1 MTFANPMLLGIG
13 LAAIALPILIHFL
26 MRRRRKPIA
35 WAAMRFLLE
44 AYRQQRRRMR
54 LEQLIL
60 LAVRCLLVGL
70 IALAV
75 GRPTLRSMGV
85 LGSGS
90 STTLVILL
98 DNSLT
103 SQVSD
108 ATGRT
113 ALERHKK
120 LADALLASLRPGSG
134 DRAALVTLGGP
145 AESIVWPASA
155 DVPAVRRA
163 VEGVVA
169 TDSAA
174 DMGGAIKP
182 LGASAGAGAVG
193 ARDAASNLV
202 VAVLSDFYDG
212 SVNLRDRL
220 VPLVSGAPG
229 QGGPEVS
236 VLASQPAS
244 APAGNTSLARVEAQ
258 RGLIVGPQAVLA
270 QAELRRAG
278 VLDGVTQTVH
288 FRLLGLNAEV
298 LSQAKA
304 SVRWKAGQS
313 SATVSAT
320 LDPAPAG
327 NTAAVLTASLDA
339 SGIRGDD
346 VARQVLDRRTTLRVG
361 VIAPRRDSPAR
372 SLADFAPEEWVLTAL
387 APERM
392 GEGEISRVEATT
404 LEPALAD
411 ASRLAGLDAVVVVRP
426 DLADDGL
433 WGRLRG
439 VADRGGLVLV
449 LAPAIEGAHTW
460 TDAMLRALPTGWLID
475 RESGASEAGLG
486 VVRGGA
492 AGAAAELSR
501 DVLAPLGPELTGLL
515 EPLRVFRWLRVTA
528 APGTERL
535 TPSLSLADG
544 SAWLVASGVGGDR
557 ARGRGLVVL
566 MASAIDFDWTNLAA
580 KPLFP
585 AMLQDTIRQGV
596 GLARGQLVSV
606 AGQTP
611 VLATPS
617 VQIAP
622 LGVGEGGGGVLG
634 VDEAGRASSAIR
646 RAGLWRASDRN
657 GATSGLLVVT
667 PDLAAA
673 SLQPQSA
680 TDVQSWL
687 GSLAGGRGSGAV
699 RWLDE
704 AGAISREAPAMLSSA
719 EAGSGLRWGLWLM
732 LAALGLALVEVAL
745 ARWFSHATLVPASGP
760 GGAGA
765 RGGVA

>member
-75 GRPTLRSMGV
+75 GRPMLRSMGV
-85 LGSGS
+85 LGSGA

-108 ATGRT
+108 AAGRT

-120 LADALLASLRPGSG
+120 QADALLASLRPGSG

-145 AESIVWPASA
+145 AEAIVWPASA

-163 VEGVVA
+163 VESVLA

-174 DMGGAIKP
+174 DMTGAIKP
-182 LGASAGAGAVG
+182 LGAGAGAGG
-193 ARDAASNLV
+193 ARDAASNVV
-202 VAVLSDFYDG
+202 VALLSDFYDG

-220 VPLVSGAPG
+220 GTLVSGAPG

-244 APAGNTSLARVEAQ
+244 VPASNTSLARVEAQ
-258 RGLIVGPQAVLA
+258 RGLIVGPQPVLA

-278 VLDGVTQTVH
+278 ALEGATQTVH

-327 NTAAVLTASLDA
+327 NTAAVLTASLDP

-346 VARQVLDRRTTLRVG
+346 VARQVLERRTSLRVG

-426 DLADDGL
+426 DLVDDGL
-433 WGRLRG
+433 WGRLRS
-439 VADRGGLVLV
+439 VADRGGLVMV
-449 LAPAIEGAHTW
+449 VAPAIEGAHTW
-460 TDAMLRALPTGWLID
+460 PDAMLRALPTGWVID
-475 RESGASEAGLG
+475 RESGASEAGQG
-486 VVRGGA
+486 VVRGGGASAA
-492 AGAAAELSR
+492 AGDSSR

-528 APGTERL
+528 AAGTERL

-544 SAWLVASGVGGDR
+544 SAWLVASSVGAER

-585 AMLQDTIRQGV
+585 AMLQDAIRQGV

-622 LGVGEGGGGVLG
+622 VGVGDASGGVLA

-687 GSLAGGRGSGAV
+687 ASLAGGRGSSAV

-704 AGAISREAPAMLSSA
+704 AGAISQEAPAGLSSS
-719 EAGSGLRWGLWLM
+719 EAGSGLRWGLWFM

-745 ARWFSHATLVPASGP
+745 ARWFSHATIAPAGGQGGARASG
-760 GGAGA
+760 GGA
-765 RGGVA
+765 